1 MSASIFS
8 DSPRVEKKGG
18 KLLARSDS
26 LWGFDSLDVTVDPV
40 RSQVVIARRFF
51 WFFKTRRIVSFHD
64 IRCVIYDYQGP
75 SGSRAM
81 RWLSDYPDVE
91 LFSVGPRLE
100 DKTAISLFEFRY
112 EEEGSRKF
120 AEELSAMIG
129 VPIGR

>member
-8 DSPRVEKKGG
+8 NCPYVEKKAG

-40 RSQVVIARRFF
+40 RSQVVIVRRFF
-51 WFFKTRRIVSFHD
+51 WFFKTKRIVSFHD

-91 LFSVGPRLE
+91 LFSVGLRLE
-100 DKTAISLFEFRY
+100 DQTAISLFEFRY

-120 AEELSAMIG
+120 AEELSEMIG